1 MILGAAIFGGITLLV
16 GGGVGYKCMYVPY
29 VKQSESII
37 LPGNDGYLKVFTT
50 DNDEINNLHQEIN
63 ETQTDTW
70 NTVGGYV
77 ELDDKPRS
85 LAERQKPAQKR
96 DSIDSHD
103 EKIDLSKFMEKESN
117 DKITQR
123 VVVEEPFGEAWLA
136 RRKREQEHPE
146 NTNGV
151 IPEYN
156 RREVRI

>member
-70 NTVGGYV
+70 NTGG
-77 ELDDKPRS
+77 
-85 LAERQKPAQKR
+85 
-96 DSIDSHD
+96 
-103 EKIDLSKFMEKESN
+103 
-117 DKITQR
+117 
-123 VVVEEPFGEAWLA
+123 G
-136 RRKREQEHPE
+136 
-146 NTNGV
+146 
-151 IPEYN
+151 
-156 RREVRI
+156 